1 MSIVPV
7 NLQGRKILVTGP
19 TSQVAMP
26 LMRQLC
32 PIANVHALA
41 RFSRQKDVD
50 RIAALGATVIRK
62 DLAMDDLSDL
72 PDDFDYVLHFAV
84 VKSGDFDYDLN
95 ANAIGSGKLI
105 AHCRKAKAILLVSTT
120 GVYQYAG
127 HQLLAENVP
136 LGDNHRA
143 MFPTYSI
150 SKIAQETVARF
161 AAQEHGV
168 PLIIA
173 RLSVP
178 YGDNG
183 GWPLYHALMMKEGM
197 PIDVHPDQPNNYNPL
212 HAEDYC
218 RHIPYLLAAATVP
231 GTVVNWGGSE
241 VVSIEDWCAY
251 ITELT
256 GNTAVFNLTP
266 TAFGSLAADVG
277 KLQSLLGEQ
286 PVTTVSWKQ
295 AILRLLQKKAAHLL
309 KPEFQQAV

>member
-1 MSIVPV
+1 MAVQPV
-7 NLQGRKILVTGP
+7 SLDNTKILVTGP
-19 TSQVAMP
+19 TSQVALP
-26 LMRQLC
+26 LLAQLC
-32 PIANVHALA
+32 PIANVYGLA

-50 RIAALGATVIRK
+50 KIEALGATVIRK
-62 DLAMDDLSDL
+62 DLAADSLDDL

-84 VKSGDFDYDLN
+84 VKSGDFDYDLK
-95 ANAIGSGKLI
+95 ANAIGTGKLI
-105 AHCRKAKAILLVSTT
+105 ARCKKARAILVVSTT

-127 HQLLAENVP
+127 HQLLAEDAA

-161 AAQEHGV
+161 AAQEHSV
-168 PLIIA
+168 PLTIA

-197 PIDVHPDQPNNYNPL
+197 AIDVHTEQPNNYNPL
-212 HAEDYC
+212 HADDYC
-218 RHIPYLLAAATVP
+218 RHIPYLLAAASVE
-231 GTVVNWGGSE
+231 GTILNWGGSE

-256 GNTAVFNLTP
+256 GNPATFNLSP
-266 TAFGSLAADVG
+266 SAFGSLAADVG
-277 KLQSLLGEQ
+277 KLQSVLGDQ
-286 PVTTVSWKQ
+286 PVTTVSWKE
-295 AILRLLQKKAAHLL
+295 AILRLLQKKAAQLL
-309 KPEFQQAV
+309 KPEYV